1 MDFGMP
7 TLIELD
13 SIEKCAALAHELGLR
28 FVEINTS
35 FPQYQ
40 LDVLDIEELIRIKEK
55 YGIYYT
61 VHADESF
68 DACNVNGKIAKVYV
82 QDMLNTVEL
91 AKILDIP
98 SINMHLLRGI
108 FVTLPDRRTYIY
120 GENETLYL
128 ERLRSLRD
136 RVQAAVGEADIHINV
151 ENTDGYD
158 CPFLVHGLDTL
169 LESPV
174 FGMTYDV
181 GHNNAIGM
189 RDNAVILPRE
199 DRLRHFHLHDG
210 VGTRVHLALGDGD
223 MDIES
228 FLSLAEKHSCRVVI
242 ETKTVEALKKSVG
255 YLREKNKGCRPE

>member
-1 MDFGMP
+1 MDFGTP

-13 SIEKCAALAHELGLR
+13 NIEQCAALASELGLS
-28 FVEINTS
+28 FVEINMS

-40 LDVLDIEELIRIKEK
+40 LDLLDIEALIRIKEK

-68 DACNVNGKIAKVYV
+68 DACNVNDRIAAVYV
-82 QDMLNTVEL
+82 QDMLNTIEL

-108 FVTLPDRRTYIY
+108 VVTLPDRKAYIY
-120 GENETLYL
+120 GENEALYL
-128 ERLRSLRD
+128 EKLRDFRD
-136 RVQAAVGEADIHINV
+136 RVQDAIGDAGIHINV

-158 CPFLVHGLDTL
+158 FPFLVHGLDTL

-199 DRLRHFHLHDG
+199 ARLRHIHLHDG
-210 VGTRVHLALGDGD
+210 VGSRVHLALGDGD
-223 MDIES
+223 MDIKG
-228 FLSLAEKHSCRVVI
+228 FLSLAEKHSCRVVL
-242 ETKTVEALKKSVG
+242 ETKTVEALKKSVD
-255 YLREKNKGCRPE
+255 YLKKA